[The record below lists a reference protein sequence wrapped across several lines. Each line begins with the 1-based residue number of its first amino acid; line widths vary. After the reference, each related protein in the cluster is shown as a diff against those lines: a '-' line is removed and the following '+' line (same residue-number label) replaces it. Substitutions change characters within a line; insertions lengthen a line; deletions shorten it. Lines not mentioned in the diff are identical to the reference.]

1 MKLGDEI
8 EMLEKIKKVPA
19 GTFLIPMILSM
30 VVYTLF
36 PDLFQFGGMTQ
47 ILFGGSGVGLLAAIM
62 TFLSGTLIDVSKIG
76 ALLKRQGVLFL
87 SKIVISL
94 LLSWGFVHL
103 FGQDGVFGISAL
115 AFVSAITSVNSA
127 IYLLTAQEYGGTEE
141 DAGAYGLFG
150 ILSLPVLPTLF
161 YSILFSSNEGV
172 NWMPVI
178 SILIPLFLGILLGNI
193 DPAFRGLFGPGIS
206 ALLPLLGWN
215 LGWGINLVGALQA
228 GIPGLI
234 LTAIFFILTSSM
246 ILIDQKVLGNDGLYG
261 MTLVTV
267 AGISTSSPGIMARIF
282 PSLHIYVADA
292 TSQVLLAC
300 VITSIVMPIF
310 IAKRYER
317 LYQTQ

>member
-103 FGQDGVFGISAL
+103 FGQDGVF
-115 AFVSAITSVNSA
+115 
-127 IYLLTAQEYGGTEE
+127 
-141 DAGAYGLFG
+141 
-150 ILSLPVLPTLF
+150 
-161 YSILFSSNEGV
+161 
-172 NWMPVI
+172 
-178 SILIPLFLGILLGNI
+178 
-193 DPAFRGLFGPGIS
+193 
-206 ALLPLLGWN
+206 
-215 LGWGINLVGALQA
+215 
-228 GIPGLI
+228 
-234 LTAIFFILTSSM
+234 
-246 ILIDQKVLGNDGLYG
+246 
-261 MTLVTV
+261 
-267 AGISTSSPGIMARIF
+267 
-282 PSLHIYVADA
+282 
-292 TSQVLLAC
+292 
-300 VITSIVMPIF
+300 
-310 IAKRYER
+310 
-317 LYQTQ
+317 